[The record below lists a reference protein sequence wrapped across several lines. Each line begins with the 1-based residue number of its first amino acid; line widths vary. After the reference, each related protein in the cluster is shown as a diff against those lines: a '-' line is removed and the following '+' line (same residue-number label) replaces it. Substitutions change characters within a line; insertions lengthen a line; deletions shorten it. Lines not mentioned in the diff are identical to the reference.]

1 MEIKAISFSSMKVFN
16 EALVAHI
23 KHNGRLVVLEVNTA
37 GELVISMSPAHKV
50 IEGVNGNLQITVK
63 E

>member
-1 MEIKAISFSSMKVFN
+1 MEIKAISFSSTKVFN
-16 EALVAHI
+16 EALVAYI

-37 GELVISMSPAHKV
+37 GELVIKMSPAHRV
-50 IEGVNGNLQITVK
+50 IDYVDGYLRITVK